1 MEENKEKLLEEYHAR
16 QRKQKIVGTVAV
28 YVIDIVTILFS
39 VSQIVFASNSA
50 IDLLIAF
57 VKIIVA
63 TLLLCKLSWP
73 RIVLAVMNSW
83 NAIWSFFTV
92 VITIP
97 EKTIIG
103 DIPGELSWL
112 LFVESAVVFVWYL
125 ASALL
130 LFFSK
135 GVKEY
140 ANNI

>member
-16 QRKQKIVGTVAV
+16 QRKQKIVGTIAV
-28 YVIDIVTILFS
+28 YVIGIVTILFS

-112 LFVESAVVFVWYL
+112 LFVESAVVFAWYL

>member
-16 QRKQKIVGTVAV
+16 QHKQKIVGTIAV
-28 YVIDIVTILFS
+28 YVIGIVTILFS

-112 LFVESAVVFVWYL
+112 LFVESAVVFAWYL